1 VLSDI
6 LRDVDADNIS
16 FINAHGT
23 ATAYNDDMES
33 IAIHRTG
40 LDAVPVNGLKGY
52 YGHTLGAAGII
63 ETILSMKAI
72 DNEVVLPTKGFETSG
87 TTYSLNISNR
97 PRKSDKT
104 TFIKILSG
112 FGGSNA
118 GIAWQKGG
126 AK

>member
-1 VLSDI
+1 
-6 LRDVDADNIS
+6 
-16 FINAHGT
+16 
-23 ATAYNDDMES
+23 MES
-33 IAIHRTG
+33 IAIHRIG

-87 TTYSLNISNR
+87 TTYCLNISNR
-97 PRKSDKT
+97 SRKSDKT